1 MYAMAMDGGAHGVS
15 LDPTSQEPAIV
26 SPNPVF
32 GHRNGRL
39 LGAPSLFSGAVDGE
53 SDPRH

>member
-32 GHRNGRL
+32 GSQERATSCCPL
-39 LGAPSLFSGAVDGE
+39 SV
-53 SDPRH
+53 